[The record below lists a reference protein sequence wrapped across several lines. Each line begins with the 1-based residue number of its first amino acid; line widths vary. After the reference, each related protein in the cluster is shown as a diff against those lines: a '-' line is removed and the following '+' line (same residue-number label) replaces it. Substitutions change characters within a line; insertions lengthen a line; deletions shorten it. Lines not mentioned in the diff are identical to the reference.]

1 MNIDINTQ
9 HGILCVNCPYNSE
22 FVAAAKILGGR
33 WNAPLWIFD
42 PREEQKVRDLCY
54 RVYGTD
60 GIMEPDLLTIR
71 AKFGPANDIRQASIE
86 VFGRTIARAWGKDS
100 GVKLG
105 EGVVLSSGGFFSGGN
120 AKHWETKAEPGTE
133 VLITGI
139 PRHRAEEMIKS
150 GAKWLSIESD
160 TLPVDHKVLKAE
172 RKRLVK
178 RIAEIDARL
187 SA

>member
-1 MNIDINTQ
+1 MNIDINIR

-22 FVAAAKILGGR
+22 FVAASKILGGR

-60 GIMEPDLLTIR
+60 GIKEPDLLTVR
-71 AKFGPANDIRQASIE
+71 AKFGPDNDVRQAPIE
-86 VFGRTIARAWGKDS
+86 IFGRTIARAWGKDS

-120 AKHWETKAEPGTE
+120 TKNWETKAEAGTE

-139 PRHRAEEMIKS
+139 PRHRVAEMIKS

-160 TLPVDHKVLKAE
+160 NLPVDRKALKAE
-172 RKRLVK
+172 RRRLVK
-178 RIAEIDARL
+178 RIAAIDARL